1 MLKERTTYEIMR
13 PEDVGLAKT
22 DLVLGK
28 HSGRAALGDRA
39 RELGYHLDGEQLQEV
54 FDAFKKLA
62 DKKKEI
68 YDGDIHALIQ
78 QRIHGGETENG
89 WSLVAFDVK
98 ATSGETPI
106 CKLTLARDGQKII
119 EEVAEGDGPIDAAF
133 WAVEKITGLEIT
145 CKDYQVRSATLGRD
159 AIGEVLVEIEYQGT
173 VYRGRGTSTD
183 TVESTIKAIL
193 DAVNRIES

>member
-1 MLKERTTYEIMR
+1 M
-13 PEDVGLAKT
+13 
-22 DLVLGK
+22 
-28 HSGRAALGDRA
+28 
-39 RELGYHLDGEQLQEV
+39 
-54 FDAFKKLA
+54 
-62 DKKKEI
+62 
-68 YDGDIHALIQ
+68 
-78 QRIHGGETENG
+78 
-89 WSLVAFDVK
+89 
-98 ATSGETPI
+98 
-106 CKLTLARDGQKII
+106 
-119 EEVAEGDGPIDAAF
+119 AEGDGPIDAAF

>member
-1 MLKERTTYEIMR
+1 M
-13 PEDVGLAKT
+13 
-22 DLVLGK
+22 
-28 HSGRAALGDRA
+28 
-39 RELGYHLDGEQLQEV
+39 
-54 FDAFKKLA
+54 
-62 DKKKEI
+62 
-68 YDGDIHALIQ
+68 
-78 QRIHGGETENG
+78 
-89 WSLVAFDVK
+89 
-98 ATSGETPI
+98 TPI
-106 CKLTLARDGQKII
+106 CILTLWRDGLVII